1 MRILLLLAL
10 TLSAACTST
19 GRYVEAEAY
28 ERCRDTSDKVARR
41 CIDQERD
48 RLKESLAARDEEIL
62 EEVQRERE
70 RSAMRRGEQVGRPS
84 AAGGKEAP
92 DHDRPLN

>member
-1 MRILLLLAL
+1 MRLVLLSVFLM
-10 TLSAACTST
+10 SAACTST

-28 ERCRDTSDKVARR
+28 DRCRDVSEEAAQR
-41 CIDQERD
+41 CIEQERD
-48 RLKESLAARDEEIL
+48 RLKASLAERDEEIL
-62 EEVQRERE
+62 EEVQRESE

-84 AAGGKEAP
+84 AAGGKAAP